1 MYDELT
7 QVDIKKMQE
16 EVDYRTRVL
25 RPQILDD
32 VKTARE
38 FGDLSENFEY
48 KAAKREK
55 NHNDSRVRYLE
66 RMIKTAKV
74 ISSESKSDAV
84 GLFDKVEVYFEEDDE
99 TQVYQIVTTLRQ
111 NALKGFLSKESPLGK
126 ALLGH
131 KVGERIRIT
140 VNEEYSYY
148 ILIRSV
154 EKGQDDDSLP
164 ISAF

>member
-16 EVDYRTRVL
+16 EIDYRTKEL
-25 RPQILDD
+25 RHQLIDD
-32 VKTARE
+32 VKVARE

-74 ISSESKSDAV
+74 ISGESKTDAV

-99 TQVYQIVTTLRQ
+99 TQVFQIVTTLRQ
-111 NALKGFLSKESPLGK
+111 NSLKGLLSKESPVGK
-126 ALLGH
+126 ALLGRR
-131 KVGERIRIT
+131 VGDRIR
-140 VNEEYSYY
+140 VDVSEEYNCY
-148 ILIRSV
+148 IVIRSV